1 VEKEHLL
8 DGKTILIVDDEP
20 DVLEA
25 LEDLLP
31 MCQVT
36 KASTFEEA
44 WDKLGTHYYD
54 MAILDIMGVDG
65 YRLLELAKTRE
76 VPAVMLTAHALSP
89 DHIKKSYEEG
99 AASYVPKD
107 EMANIT
113 VFLTDILE
121 AKEQGKHPWY
131 RWLDRLGANFVKRFG
146 TDWQMKDK
154 DFWDKFTY

>member
-1 VEKEHLL
+1 MEKEHLL

-54 MAILDIMGVDG
+54 MVILDIMGVDG
-65 YRLLELAKTRE
+65 YRLLELAKTRKI
-76 VPAVMLTAHALSP
+76 PAVMLTAHALSP

-121 AKEQGKHPWY
+121 AKEQGKHPWW

-146 TDWQMKDK
+146 TDWQTKDK